1 MKNYKGF
8 FVKKILFI
16 ILSIFIFQSFV
27 SAQTLKFIQVT
38 DLHLKDDCETF
49 TKIVKDINNTKGVE
63 FVVFTGDNLGRASK
77 TLLNNFLSGAR
88 KLNRPYYVLLGTK
101 DVSKNNKLSKKT
113 YIEMVRRVNPRHPRD
128 LNYVFKKKNIVFI
141 VVDGS
146 KEIIPSLS
154 GYYPPETIEWLDK
167 QLTQYSQNK
176 VVILQHYPIANKPD
190 NEIYY
195 TYNSIE
201 YLKMLHSHNN
211 VKAVVTGHYHKNEE
225 VMFDGVY
232 HVTSP
237 EASKGKY
244 KIIEIDLDSNDIY
257 TMVKEVE

>member
-1 MKNYKGF
+1 MKSYKGY
-8 FVKKILFI
+8 VVRKILFT
-16 ILSIFIFQSFV
+16 ILSIILFQGLV
-27 SAQTLKFIQVT
+27 SAQTLKFVQVA
-38 DLHLKDDCETF
+38 DLHLKDDQETF
-49 TKIVKDINNTKGVE
+49 NKIIKDINKTKGVE

-77 TLLNNFLSGAR
+77 TLLNNFLSGTR
-88 KLNRPYYVLLGTK
+88 KLNKPYYVLLGTK

-113 YIEMVRRVNPRHPRD
+113 YIDMVRRVNPRHPRD

-146 KEIIPSLS
+146 KEIIPSVS
-154 GYYPPETIEWLDK
+154 GYYPPDTIEWVNK
-167 QLTQYSQNK
+167 QLNQYAQNR

-195 TYNSIE
+195 TYNAVE
-201 YLKMLHSHNN
+201 YLKMLHSHKN
-211 VKAVVTGHYHKNEE
+211 VAAVVSGHYHKNEE

-232 HVTSP
+232 HITSP
-237 EASKGKY
+237 AAYKGKY
-244 KIIEIDLDSNDIY
+244 KIIEIDLDADDIY

>member
-1 MKNYKGF
+1 MKSYKGF
-8 FVKKILFI
+8 FVRKILFT
-16 ILSIFIFQSFV
+16 ILSIFMFQCFA
-27 SAQTLKFIQVT
+27 SAQTLKFAQVT
-38 DLHLKDDCETF
+38 DLHLKDDSEIF
-49 TKIVKDINNTKGVE
+49 MKVVKDINKTKDIE

-77 TLLNNFLSGAR
+77 TLLSNFLSGAR
-88 KLNRPYYVLLGTK
+88 KLNKPYYVLLGTK

-113 YIEMVRRVNPRHPRD
+113 YIDMVRRVNPRHPKN

-146 KEIIPSLS
+146 KELIPSLS
-154 GYYPPETIEWLDK
+154 GYYPTETIEWVDK
-167 QLTQYSQNK
+167 QLSQYAQNN

-201 YLKMLHSHNN
+201 YLKMLHSHKN

-232 HVTSP
+232 HITSP
-237 EASKGKY
+237 DASKGKY
-244 KIIEIDLDSNDIY
+244 KIIEIDLESSDIY
-257 TMVKEVE
+257 TMVKEVK